1 MPATSYLFKECEG
14 KCKKCLRCCH
24 VPFVSLAFPWYVVF
38 KSLLSVN
45 CSFRQGQREPP
56 KGSETMRKKQC
67 AMEKWM
73 TGFVWHEVE
82 FFIESIEIQ
91 RRSPPS
97 LYVGDIMNS
106 VCHAE
111 DGSSDCSNRHMVV
124 SFWLTIVH

>member
-14 KCKKCLRCCH
+14 RCKKCLRCCH

-97 LYVGDIMNS
+97 LYVGDIMKLG
-106 VCHAE
+106 VPC
-111 DGSSDCSNRHMVV
+111 GR
-124 SFWLTIVH
+124 W